1 MSALPIIGTLGAGRM
16 GRGIAHAFAYA
27 GHDVVLIDAKQRD
40 AQAAGALRTE
50 ALAEIRA
57 SLAALADAG
66 AFDAREIEPML
77 ARVRFA
83 ARPEAP
89 AALASVD
96 VLFEGVPEVLETKRA
111 ALEFAGAHLR
121 ADAIVASTTST
132 MLSTQLA
139 GLVAR
144 PERFLNCHWLNPAY
158 LMPLVELSPHEGT
171 ERAVTERMKS
181 LLEAIGKKP
190 VLCKAAPG
198 FIVPRLQALV
208 MNEAAR
214 LVEQGV
220 ASAEDVDRAVR
231 YGFGIRYASMGVVEF
246 IDYGGLDILYYAS
259 HYLAQALG
267 EPRFEPPAIV
277 ERYMREGRRGLRDG
291 QGFFDWQAVD
301 AAAYRRQVLVRQFA
315 LLRHLGLA
323 PEAGAALKAQAGS
336 PQQGYS

>member
-1 MSALPIIGTLGAGRM
+1 MSTLEVIGSLGAGRM
-16 GRGIAHAFAYA
+16 GRGIAQAFAFA
-27 GHDVVLIDAKQRD
+27 GHEVVLIDAKPRE
-40 AQAAGALRTE
+40 ARAARALRDE

-66 AFDAREIEPML
+66 AFEAREIEAVV
-77 ARVRFA
+77 ARLRFA
-83 ARPEAP
+83 ARDEAGAELP
-89 AALASVD
+89 RID
-96 VLFEGVPEVLETKRA
+96 VLFEGVPELLEAKRA
-111 ALEFAGAHLR
+111 AFEFAVPRLR

-132 MLSTQLA
+132 MLSTELA

-158 LMPLVELSPHEGT
+158 LIPLVELSPHAGT
-171 ERAVTERMKS
+171 AREVIARMKG

-190 VLCKAAPG
+190 VVCAAAPG

-214 LVEQGV
+214 MVEQGI

-259 HYLAQALG
+259 HYLATALG

-277 ERYMREGRRGLRDG
+277 DRYMHENRRGLRDG
-291 QGFFDWQAVD
+291 QGFFDWRAVD
-301 AAAYRRQVLVRQFA
+301 AAAYRRALLARQLA

-323 PEAGAALKAQAGS
+323 PEPGAALNARARS
-336 PQQGYS
+336 S